1 MSLYKVQLSDYG
13 TDFFKIPISCGGRN
27 ILLDFAWDMVSQRHA
42 DNIRGAIDRL
52 AAANP
57 LVLLPDTTTIVPNE
71 DFVAYIRQLESREEE
86 YSLFAGKWVSVLLQT
101 PGAVAWATLS
111 SELDT
116 LITSFYNQH
125 ISFNHFSKMQN
136 FQAYLQS
143 LVALVAGEDATSV
156 LSAIQSAPYDLF
168 DYALSYKE
176 YIDEA
181 EVELAELDEL
191 LRWMLTLHYREES
204 FTTSLEVGASHFDQ
218 VSDIRLLFE
227 SPKDKIGYSDLS
239 SVTLW
244 IGFIDGS
251 N

>member
-1 MSLYKVQLSDYG
+1 MSLYRVQLSDYG
-13 TDFFKIPISCGGRN
+13 ADFFKIPISCGGRN
-27 ILLDFAWDMVSQRHA
+27 ILLDFSWDMVSQRHA

-57 LVLLPDTTTIVPNE
+57 LVLLPDTTNIVPNT
-71 DFVAYIRQLESREEE
+71 DFVAYIRQLESLEKA
-86 YSLFAGKWVSVLLQT
+86 YSLFSGKWVSILIQT

-116 LITSFYNQH
+116 LITSFSNQY

-136 FQAYLQS
+136 FQVYLQNLAT
-143 LVALVAGEDATSV
+143 LVDGEDASSV
-156 LSAIQSAPYDLF
+156 LYALQSAPYDLF

-181 EVELAELDEL
+181 EIELGELDEL
-191 LRWMLTLHYREES
+191 LRWMLTLHYGEES
-204 FTTSLEVGASHFDQ
+204 FTTSLEIGASHFDQ
-218 VSDIRLLFE
+218 FSDIRLLFE
-227 SPKDKIGYSDLS
+227 SPKDQIGYSDLS
-239 SVTLW
+239 SVVLW
-244 IGFIDGS
+244 VGFIDGS